1 MPVLCVDRFYPF
13 FCSESSVPHA
23 IIQKLK
29 QLELQTFAALP
40 EDKPLMLSDAPEH
53 LCDHS
58 LTIIDDIIAAAR
70 RIFGTRCAPSV
81 VQMRI
86 MAEHGFEVLADNANR
101 TLWKRG
107 VIRSRKG
114 LIRYW

>member
-1 MPVLCVDRFYPF
+1 M
-13 FCSESSVPHA
+13 PHA

-29 QLELQTFAALP
+29 LLEEQTFRALP
-40 EDKPLMLSDAPEH
+40 EGKTLMLSDAPDH
-53 LCDHS
+53 INDHS

-70 RIFGTRCAPSV
+70 RIFGTRCAPSI

-86 MAEHGFEVLADNANR
+86 MAEHGFEVLEDNPNR
-101 TLWKRG
+101 TLWRRG

>member
-1 MPVLCVDRFYPF
+1 MPVLCVDHFLPILR
-13 FCSESSVPHA
+13 SETSVPHV

-29 QLELQTFAALP
+29 QLEQQTFSALP
-40 EDKPLMLSDAPEH
+40 VNKPPMLSDAPNH
-53 LCDHS
+53 LDDHS

-70 RIFGTRCAPSV
+70 RIFGTRCAPSI

-86 MAEHGFEVLADNANR
+86 MAEHGFEVLEDNPNR
-101 TLWKRG
+101 TLWRRG